1 MKQILL
7 LVFCGMTVCGSAY
20 AAALSAEEECRQRNA
35 ASCEANGLKFFMTEQ
50 ECPRGVKVL
59 RKLGH
64 EDCSKFAAAS
74 AVPAAAA
81 SDPLPQTEP
90 AKELAAAA
98 DNTDSTNDLWGNPYF
113 MLALVGLLQGMV
125 TRISVGSVLIVALV
139 MPLLGTWSIVSG
151 TPLPGGMLANLPY
164 IAMELLGTFLFS
176 IAGWGAG
183 LLIRKIAYRVLLPQ
197 R

>member
-1 MKQILL
+1 MKSLFFLIAVLFAHAATA
-7 LVFCGMTVCGSAY
+7 VAMT
-20 AAALSAEEECRQRNA
+20 AEEACRQRNA

-64 EDCSKFAAAS
+64 EDCSKFAQSAS
-74 AVPAAAA
+74 AVQDTKTAAQA
-81 SDPLPQTEP
+81 QETE
-90 AKELAAAA
+90 AVKVSADVA
-98 DNTDSTNDLWGNPYF
+98 DNTSTGEDWWGNPYF

-125 TRISVGSVLIVALV
+125 TRLSIGSAVIVMLV

-151 TPLPGGMLANLPY
+151 TSFPGGMMSNAAY

-176 IAGWGAG
+176 MAGWAVGA
-183 LLIRKIAYRVLLPQ
+183 LIRKLAYRVLI
-197 R
+197 